1 MLYALYYRPSLAVGL
16 SEGGGRDPQGRT
28 REDIHILWKRLAYR
42 GKMSK
47 WEELWPCSLLEE

>member
-16 SEGGGRDPQGRT
+16 SEACGRDPQGRT
-28 REDIHILWKRLAYR
+28 WEDIRILGKRLANR

-47 WEELWPCSLLEE
+47 WEELWPCPLLEE